1 MMCYYLNVQFEGQR
15 VKALHCTPTVYLWV
29 WHVYHSYLGL
39 KKESNRRF
47 GKTNRIMK
55 IFMIFSPSKILFGD
69 QFKTNEMGGTCGTDR
84 GEAFIQD
91 FGG

>member
-1 MMCYYLNVQFEGQR
+1 
-15 VKALHCTPTVYLWV
+15 
-29 WHVYHSYLGL
+29 
-39 KKESNRRF
+39 
-47 GKTNRIMK
+47 
-55 IFMIFSPSKILFGD
+55 MIFSPSKILFGD